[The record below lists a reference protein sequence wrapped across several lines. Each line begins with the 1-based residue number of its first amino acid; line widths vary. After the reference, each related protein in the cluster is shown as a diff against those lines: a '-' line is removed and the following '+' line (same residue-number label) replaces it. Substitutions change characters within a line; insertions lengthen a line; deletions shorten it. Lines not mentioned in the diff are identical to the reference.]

1 MYPTVFPDVESWGGV
16 VGAAACSRAG
26 GAVMDRAVMEPC
38 VQWGC
43 RLSPTQTII
52 CAPSSFEHA
61 NSVEPSTA
69 FQMFLSNTSGLLL
82 LFHTWQREDGGVS
95 DTDAA
100 CTTPYS
106 L

>member
-1 MYPTVFPDVESWGGV
+1 MYSIVFPDVESWGGV
-16 VGAAACSRAG
+16 VGAAMQPCRWSCDG
-26 GAVMDRAVMEPC
+26 QSSDGAMCPV
-38 VQWGC
+38 GC
-43 RLSPTQTII
+43 KLSPTQTII

-82 LFHTWQREDGGVS
+82 LFHTWQREDGWVS

-100 CTTPYS
+100 CTTRYS